1 MDSTIKTILLIFLF
15 VLIFYLLSVLSSIL
29 LPLVLAF
36 LLALMFQPLIALLKK
51 IKVPSFLIFPAVSI
65 ITLGIIFG
73 ILNIIYQTSTDIAVQ
88 KDYLTYR
95 FQTKVEGFFNWIQS
109 ISGGTINTDYLYKQ
123 INEIPKSDW
132 FTNTAGNVITS
143 ISSFSGSFVMFA
155 IYYIVLLSG
164 MSGYKRYV
172 KYVGGDKSTTLSDT
186 YEKVQKS
193 IFSYMILKTLINI
206 GSGLLVTLICLIF
219 GVKFA
224 VFWGF
229 ITYLVLYIPSFGSII
244 ATVFPVL
251 MAIIQFDSLNKVL
264 FFFILIFVVLFINGS
279 IVEPKIMGTRLRLN
293 TVTVIFGLV
302 FWGYLWGVPGMM
314 LSVPLMVILKL
325 VFEHFPT
332 LSIVSRLMG
341 YPEKETEKV
350 KA

>member
-15 VLIFYLLSVLSSIL
+15 VLVFYLLSVLSSIL

-36 LLALMFQPLIALLKK
+36 LLAVMFQPLIALLKK
-51 IKVPSFLIFPAVSI
+51 IKVPSFLILPAVSI
-65 ITLGIIFG
+65 ITLAFIFL
-73 ILNIIYQTSTDIAVQ
+73 ILNIIYQTSTDMAAQ
-88 KDYLTYR
+88 KDYIAYR
-95 FQTKVEGFFNWIQS
+95 FQSKLEGFFNWIQS
-109 ISGGTINTDYLYKQ
+109 ISGGAINTDFLYKQ

-132 FTNTAGNVITS
+132 FSNTAGSVAKS
-143 ISSFSGSFVMFA
+143 ISSFTGSFVMFA

-164 MSGYKRYV
+164 MSGYKKYV
-172 KYVGGDKSTTLSDT
+172 RYVGGDKSSTLLET

-193 IFSYMILKTLINI
+193 VFSYMIIKTLLNLA
-206 GSGLLVTLICLIF
+206 SGLMVTLICLAF

-229 ITYLVLYIPSFGSII
+229 IAFLVIYIPSFGSII

-251 MAIIQFDSLNKVL
+251 MAIIQFDSFNKILL
-264 FFFILIFVVLFINGS
+264 FFLCIFVVLLINGS
-279 IVEPKIMGTRLRLN
+279 IIEPKVMGIRLRLN

-302 FWGYLWGVPGMM
+302 FWGYLWGIPGMM

-341 YPEKETEKV
+341 YPEKEAEKV
-350 KA
+350 KV

>member
-1 MDSTIKTILLIFLF
+1 MDSAIKTILLIFLF
-15 VLIFYLLSVLSSIL
+15 VLVFYLLSVLSSIL
-29 LPLVLAF
+29 LPLILAF
-36 LLALMFQPLIALLKK
+36 LLAVMFQPLISLLKK
-51 IKVPSFLIFPAVSI
+51 IKVPSFLILPAVSI
-65 ITLGIIFG
+65 ITLAFIFL
-73 ILNIIYQTSTDIAVQ
+73 ILNIIYQTSTDIASQ
-88 KDYLTYR
+88 KDYLAYR
-95 FQTKVEGFFNWIQS
+95 FQSKLEGFFSWIQS
-109 ISGGTINTDYLYKQ
+109 ITGGAVDTDFLNKQ
-123 INEIPKSDW
+123 INEMPQSVW
-132 FTNTAGNVITS
+132 FSNTAGSAAMS
-143 ISSFSGSFVMFA
+143 ISSFTGSFVMFA

-172 KYVGGDKSTTLSDT
+172 RYVGGDKSTTLLET
-186 YEKVQKS
+186 YEQLQKS
-193 IFSYMILKTLINI
+193 VFSYMILKTLINI

-229 ITYLVLYIPSFGSII
+229 ITFLVLYIPSFGSII

-251 MAIIQFDSLNKVL
+251 MAIIQFDSFNKIL
-264 FFFILIFVVLFINGS
+264 FFFILIFVALFINGS
-279 IVEPKIMGTRLRLN
+279 IIEPKIMGTRLRLN

-302 FWGYLWGVPGMM
+302 FWGYLWGIPGMM

-325 VFEHFPT
+325 IFEHFPT

-341 YPEKETEKV
+341 YPEKEGERV